1 MLKLGN
7 LVLNVPFMQAP
18 ISGYSD
24 YAMRRLALDFG
35 APLTFAG
42 VMLAKSA
49 ASAKM
54 LRKRIFHPFD
64 DEHPVGAQILGND
77 PDMMAKAAKSLQ
89 DAGYDII
96 DLNFACP
103 APKVLRRQRGGWL
116 LKDPETV
123 MQICSR
129 VREAVACPVTMKLRT
144 GFDNSS
150 QSYDNFYAIV
160 YEALRQG
167 VNALTIHGRTVLQGF
182 NGDVDWDLLAETKRQ
197 FPETTIIGSGDLFEP
212 QAVVKRLNDS
222 KLDGVLIARGAIGNP
237 WIYRG
242 LNAVLARKP
251 GPGLPTLTEQAEVIQ
266 KHFEI
271 LCMLF
276 GQVKAVRYFRKFLV
290 RYCKLHPNRKQAQLN
305 LLAAKNRKQLQDAIE
320 KWYQ

>member
-7 LVLNVPFMQAP
+7 LVFNAPFVQAP

-35 APLTFAG
+35 TPLTFAG

-64 DEHPVGAQILGND
+64 DEHPVGAQILGDN
-77 PDMMAKAAKSLQ
+77 PETMAKAAKALQ

-123 MQICSR
+123 IRIYSR
-129 VREAVACPVTMKLRT
+129 VREAVTCPVTMKLRI
-144 GFDNSS
+144 GFDTGS

-160 YEALRQG
+160 SETSRQG
-167 VNALTIHGRTVLQGF
+167 VDALTIHGRTVLQGF
-182 NGDVDWDLLAETKRQ
+182 TGEVDWDLLAETKRQ
-197 FPETTIIGSGDLFEP
+197 FPKTTMIGSGDLFKP
-212 QAVVKRLNDS
+212 QAIVKRLEDS
-222 KLDGVLIARGAIGNP
+222 KLNGVLIARGAIGNP

-242 LNAVLARKP
+242 LNAVLAGEPVP
-251 GPGLPTLTEQAEVIQ
+251 GPPTVAEQAEVMQ

-276 GQVKAVRYFRKFLV
+276 GQVKAVRYFRKFLI
-290 RYCKLHPNRKQAQLN
+290 RYCKLHPSRKQVQKC
-305 LLAAKNRKQLQDAIE
+305 LLAAKDRKQLQVAIE

>member
-7 LVLNVPFMQAP
+7 LVLNVPFVQAP

-77 PDMMAKAAKSLQ
+77 PETMAKAAKALQ

-116 LKDPETV
+116 LRDPETV
-123 MQICSR
+123 MQIYSR
-129 VREAVACPVTMKLRT
+129 VREAVTCPVTMKLRR
-144 GFDNSS
+144 GYGKGN
-150 QSYDNFYAIV
+150 QSYDNYYAIV
-160 YEALRQG
+160 SEASRQG
-167 VNALTIHGRTVLQGF
+167 VDALTIHGRTVLQGF
-182 NGDVDWDLLAETKRQ
+182 TGEVDWDLLAETKRQ

-212 QAVVKRLNDS
+212 QAIVERLRDS

-237 WIYRG
+237 WIYSG
-242 LNAVLARKP
+242 LNAVLAGKPVP
-251 GPGLPTLTEQAEVIQ
+251 GPPTLAEQAEVMQ

-271 LCMLF
+271 LCLLF
-276 GQVKAVRYFRKFLV
+276 GQVKAVRYFRKFLI
-290 RYCKLHPNRKQAQLN
+290 RYCKLHPNRKQAQMS
-305 LLAAKNRKQLQDAIE
+305 LLAAKDKQQLQIAIE